1 MKNIIHKSYQT
12 MKIIYNIAGT
22 YNSGGMERVLANKAN
37 WLVEQGHEVVI
48 VTTDQRGQKPFFS
61 LDKRIRCYDLGV
73 DYEENNGKSFV
84 NKLIHYPFKQWKHK
98 RKLSALLQSLKA
110 DVVISMFC
118 NDASFIP
125 SIKDGSKKILEI
137 HFSRFKR
144 LQYGRKGLWK
154 LADEYRSKLDAKVA
168 ARFDRFVVLTD
179 EDKEYWEGLKN
190 MCVIGNARSFVL
202 QKPAELDNKKVI
214 AVGRYSYQKGFDR
227 LISAWH
233 RVCQQKNDWTLHLVG
248 DGELREELQKQIE
261 ELNLGDKVI
270 LGKAVTDMPT
280 VYQEASILAMTSHY
294 EGLPMVLLE
303 AQAAGLPIV
312 SFECKC
318 GPKDVIEDGVDG
330 FLVKEGD
337 IDALAEKLLLLM
349 DDEMLRKKMGGVA
362 FIRSERYAEDRIMQ
376 QWTDLFDDVLKEK

>member
-1 MKNIIHKSYQT
+1 
-12 MKIIYNIAGT
+12 MKIVYNIAGT

-37 WLVEQGHEVVI
+37 WLVKQGHEVVI
-48 VTTDQRGQKPFFS
+48 VTTDQRGERPFFP
-61 LDKRIRCYDLGV
+61 LDERIKCFDLGV
-73 DYEENNGKSFV
+73 NYEENNGKSFI
-84 NKLIHYPFKQWKHK
+84 NKLIHYPFKQQKHK
-98 RKLSALLQSLKA
+98 RKLTELLQSLRA

-214 AVGRYSYQKGFDR
+214 AVGRYSYQKGFER
-227 LISAWH
+227 LIAAWH

-312 SFECKC
+312 SFQCKC

-337 IDALAEKLLLLM
+337 TDALAEKLLLLM
-349 DDEMLRKKMGGVA
+349 DDEMLRKKMGAAA
-362 FIRSERYAEDRIMQ
+362 FERSERYAEDHIMK
-376 QWTDLFDDVLKEK
+376 QWTDLFDVVLKESN

>member
-1 MKNIIHKSYQT
+1 

-48 VTTDQRGQKPFFS
+48 VTTDQRGQKPFFP
-61 LDKRIRCYDLGV
+61 LDKRIKCYDLGV
-73 DYEENNGKSFV
+73 NYEENNGKSFI

-98 RKLSALLQSLKA
+98 RKLSALLHSLKA

-125 SIKDGSKKILEI
+125 FIKDGSKKILEI

-154 LADEYRSKLDAKVA
+154 LADEYRSKQDAKVA

-179 EDKEYWEGLKN
+179 EDKKYWEGLKN

-233 RVCQQKNDWTLHLVG
+233 WVCQQKNDWTLHLVG

-337 IDALAEKLLLLM
+337 TDALAEKLLLLM
-349 DDEMLRKKMGGVA
+349 DNEMLRTKMGGVA
-362 FIRSERYAEDRIMQ
+362 FTRSERYAEDRIMQ
-376 QWTDLFDDVLKEK
+376 QWADLFDDALKEK

>member
-1 MKNIIHKSYQT
+1 
-12 MKIIYNIAGT
+12 MKIVYNIAGT
-22 YNSGGMERVLANKAN
+22 YNSGGMERVLANKAD
-37 WLVEQGHEVVI
+37 WLVKQGHEVVI
-48 VTTDQRGQKPFFS
+48 VTTDQRGERPFFP
-61 LDKRIRCYDLGV
+61 LDERIKCYDLGV
-73 DYEENNGKSFV
+73 NYEENNGKSFI
-84 NKLIHYPFKQWKHK
+84 NKLIHYPFKQRKHK
-98 RKLSALLQSLKA
+98 RKLTELLQSLRA

-154 LADEYRSKLDAKVA
+154 LADEYRSKQDAKVA
-168 ARFDRFVVLTD
+168 ARFNRFVVLTE

-202 QKPAELDNKKVI
+202 PEPAKLENKTVI

-337 IDALAEKLLLLM
+337 TDALAEKLLLLM

-362 FIRSERYAEDRIMQ
+362 FSRSDRYAEDRIMQ